1 MLFVSRAVGAS
12 LNAPCHATTCPALAT
27 HPTGRGTLVLSWLT
41 ESCSGHAP
49 HQVVLGRSTT
59 FVDSAT
65 WDAGI
70 HPAHAGSAAG
80 GSGRTRLRSW
90 FAPSMPHPWRPW
102 WCSSTGWRSSA
113 AVTAANGCPW
123 RHSRLRLE
131 PWYRGSGWDR
141 WGWLGRRRACKTH
154 KSNLTT
160 EPHVHGACGG
170 GQVHARGARA
180 SPSGHADGKRVK

>member
-12 LNAPCHATTCPALAT
+12 LNAPCHATTCPALAA
-27 HPTGRGTLVLSWLT
+27 HPTRRGTLVLSWLT

-49 HQVVLGRSTT
+49 HHVVLGRSTA

-70 HPAHAGSAAG
+70 HPAHAVSAVGADG
-80 GSGRTRLRSW
+80 NSLLRPW
-90 FAPSMPHPWRPW
+90 FAPSMPHPWSTW
-102 WCSSTGWRSSA
+102 WCSSTGWRASA
-113 AVTAANGCPW
+113 AVAAANGCPW
-123 RHSRLRLE
+123 RRSRLRLE

-141 WGWLGRRRACKTH
+141 WGWLGKRRACKTH

-160 EPHVHGACGG
+160 EPHVHGASMSITNALGG
-170 GQVHARGARA
+170 LRT
-180 SPSGHADGKRVK
+180 